1 MKYEIRFVCV
11 GLFAYIFFPFFV
23 ISAPQSIRMCVCVW
37 PDDLFFF
44 YFLLIWRNQQKQAD
58 KKKRIE
64 TSSSS
69 SVTFLLLSHFSLKR
83 NRHTGQ
89 DIFRKKKISNSSLN
103 GIFLFILVCRV
114 FDTHRRVKETSAFFW
129 FFFFP
134 LSNLFVWFSWPRR
147 ILPLHPDAIQF

>member
-1 MKYEIRFVCV
+1 MCRSVCV
-11 GLFAYIFFPFFV
+11 YILSLFCYFRSPIYPDV
-23 ISAPQSIRMCVCVW
+23 CVCVTGW
-37 PDDLFFF
+37 PFFF